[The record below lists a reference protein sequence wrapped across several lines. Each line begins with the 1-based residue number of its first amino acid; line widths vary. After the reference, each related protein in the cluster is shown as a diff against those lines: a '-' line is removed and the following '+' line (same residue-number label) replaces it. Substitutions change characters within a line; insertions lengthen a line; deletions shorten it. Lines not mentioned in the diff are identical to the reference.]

1 MLFLGLAFAGL
12 LILAVCAIKVFAAV
26 RTLGREIERTRE
38 RLEPEHSAL
47 DEQVRRLDR
56 ARE

>member
-1 MLFLGLAFAGL
+1 MVFLGLAFAGL
-12 LILAVCAIKVFAAV
+12 LILAVCAVKVFAAV
-26 RTLGREIERTRE
+26 RGLGREIERTTE
-38 RLEPEHSAL
+38 RLEPAHSAL